1 MDNRSGIPP
10 TAEQRVAAFM
20 AAHGR
25 EILDMPLSR
34 ISDAC
39 GVSDATVVRYCVH
52 AGYKG
57 LKDFKIAMA
66 RSGAEDTSPA
76 ALRGDESLPELK
88 QRLLSGCMEAL
99 RMTGMQLSADAL
111 GQAVQAID
119 RSDHLDVYACGGSAP
134 IASYLRHQLI
144 KLGIR
149 ASIYSDASSMRLS
162 YAGFTRRDTVMSI
175 SVTGETP
182 DVLDALNAARQAGCA
197 TICMTAH
204 PESRMARLA
213 DTVLIAAGGNF
224 LKDSSYARLSQLAV
238 VDMLF
243 AALHNRKQTEASNHQ
258 TDGK

>member
-1 MDNRSGIPP
+1 MDNRNGIPP

-119 RSDHLDVYACGGSAP
+119 RSDHLDVYACGGSRPMA
-134 IASYLRHQLI
+134 AYLRHQLI

-149 ASIYSDASSMRLS
+149 TGIYSDRTSMLLSQSRLTS
-162 YAGFTRRDTVMSI
+162 RDAVLSI
-175 SVTGETP
+175 SSSGVTP
-182 DVLDALNAARQAGCA
+182 DVCDAQASAKAAGAL
-197 TICMTAH
+197 TICVTAV
-204 PESRMARLA
+204 PDSPLA
-213 DTVLIAAGGNF
+213 AASDITLVAAGEHFLGNNTY
-224 LKDSSYARLSQLAV
+224 SRLSQLAV
-238 VDMLF
+238 VDLLYAGL
-243 AALHNRKQTEASNHQ
+243 AAMREA
-258 TDGK
+258 GK